1 MESTTLGETE
11 EVVSELPNITYVS
24 DIPSEAQLQ
33 IQRKYGHE
41 GAHLEKG
48 KYEGRTMGLF
58 TSGGDAPGMNSAV
71 RAIVRVALY
80 LGARV
85 FCIHEGYQGMVEG
98 GKYIVEAT
106 WETVS
111 DIIQKGGTVIGSARS
126 KDFRERWG
134 RLKAAENL
142 IRHKI
147 TALVCI
153 GGDGSLTGA
162 NIFRDEWPE
171 IVAEL
176 LQQGRISKDD
186 AEKCRSIQIVGIV
199 GSIDNDFCGTD
210 MTIGTDTA
218 LHRITEAVDS
228 VRSTAHSHQRC
239 FVIEVMGR
247 HCGYLALAASLAL
260 DADFCFIPEWP
271 PPTHWTKILCKKL
284 KQMRD
289 DGNRVNIVIVAE
301 GAIDHNGTA
310 ITTDMIRDVIK
321 KNLKYDTRITILGH
335 IQRGG
340 SPSAFDRLL
349 GCRMGA
355 EATVALMEMDDKTA
369 PCVVSIDGNQMVR
382 IPLMKCVERTKAV
395 QVAMD
400 KKDWATALKLRGRS
414 FCRNVEMYRTLS
426 KIRKH
431 ERPSEGFNIAIMNV
445 GSPSGGSNAAV
456 MSCVRTAILQGCV
469 PYCVYNSNEGL
480 ATGQLVKMEWNDVAL
495 WSAEGGS
502 FLGAQRTLPDNDTLP
517 LMAMNLTRFHIHSL
531 IIIGGFDAFHTCLI
545 LARNREK
552 FPAFRIP
559 MCVIPSTINNNVPG
573 TGFTLGAD
581 TSLNEICKM
590 IDKIKQSA
598 TGSKRRVFIIETMGN
613 YCGYLATLSAMAS
626 GADAAYIYEEI
637 FDVHELMN
645 DIRVIVEKMQTGA
658 QRYLIV
664 RNEKASQNYTSEF
677 IRQLF
682 AEECRGA
689 FSTRVNVL
697 GHTQQGG
704 NPSPFDRLFGAK
716 LGARAVVHLLVQM
729 KEMKISGLCNSTTA
743 TLQGLIGK
751 YICLTP
757 VEELVDDADFA
768 HRLPMEQWWMKLRPL
783 LRILAKH
790 DG

>member
-1 MESTTLGETE
+1 MSEIE
-11 EVVSELPNITYVS
+11 EVINELPDVAATDVN
-24 DIPSEAQLQ
+24 SEIEFQ
-33 IQRKYGHE
+33 IKAINGHE
-41 GAHLEKG
+41 GSVITKDKYKG
-48 KYEGRTMGLF
+48 QIMGLF

-71 RAIVRVALY
+71 RAIVRVGLY

-85 FCIHEGYQGMVEG
+85 FCIHEGYQGMVDG
-98 GKYIVEAT
+98 GKFIREAN
-106 WETVS
+106 WNTVS
-111 DIIQKGGTVIGSARS
+111 DIIQKGGTIIGSARC
-126 KDFRERWG
+126 KDFRERAG

-142 IRHKI
+142 IRHGI
-147 TALVCI
+147 TSLVCI

-162 NIFRDEWPE
+162 NTFRNEWSGL
-171 IVAEL
+171 VKEL
-176 LQQGRISKDD
+176 LNAKLISKED
-186 AEKCRSIQIVGIV
+186 AEKCKAIRIVGIV

-247 HCGYLALAASLAL
+247 NCGYLALAASLAL

-271 PPTHWTKILCKKL
+271 PPPHWKSILCKKL

-310 ITTDMIRDVIK
+310 ITSTMIRDVIK
-321 KNLKYDTRITILGH
+321 KKMKYDTRITILGH

-340 SPSAFDRLL
+340 SPSVFDRLL

-355 EATVALMEMDDKTA
+355 EAAIALMEMNA
-369 PCVVSIDGNQMVR
+369 ESEPCVVSIDGNQMVR

-395 QVAMD
+395 KTAMD
-400 KKDWATALKLRGRS
+400 IKDWAMALKLRGRS
-414 FCRNVEMYRTLS
+414 FRRNVEMYRTLS

-431 ERPSEGFNIAIMNV
+431 EPISEGFNIAIMNV
-445 GSPSGGSNAAV
+445 GSPCAGCNAAV
-456 MSCVRTAILQGCV
+456 MSCVRTAILHGCT
-469 PYCVYNSNEGL
+469 PYCIYNSNEGL
-480 ATGQLVKMEWNDVAL
+480 ASGQFQKMEWNDVTL

-502 FLGAQRTLPDNDTLP
+502 FLGSQPILPTTDTLP
-517 LMAMNLTRFHIHSL
+517 LMAKNLLHFNIHSL
-531 IIIGGFDAFHTCLI
+531 IIIGGFNAYQTCLI
-545 LARNREK
+545 FAQNRQH
-552 FPAFRIP
+552 FPPFRIP
-559 MCVIPSTINNNVPG
+559 MCVLPTTINNNVPG

-598 TGSKRRVFIIETMGN
+598 TGTKRRVFIIETMGN
-613 YCGYLATLSAMAS
+613 YCGYLATLSALAS
-626 GADAAYIYEEI
+626 GADAAYIYEEA
-637 FDVHELMN
+637 FNVHELIN
-645 DIRVIVEKMQTGA
+645 DINIIAEKMKTGA

-664 RNEKASQNYTSEF
+664 RNEKASDNYTSEF

-682 AEECRGA
+682 TEEGKGI
-689 FSTRVNVL
+689 FTTRTNIL

-704 NPSPFDRLFGAK
+704 NPSPFDRLFAAK
-716 LGARAVVHLLVQM
+716 MGARAVVHLLGQM
-729 KEMKISGLCNSTTA
+729 KEYKKTNVYHSGTA

-751 YICLTP
+751 YVCLTP
-757 VEELVDDADFA
+757 VEELMNDVDFA

-790 DG
+790 D

>member
-1 MESTTLGETE
+1 MGENE
-11 EVVSELPNITYVS
+11 EVLNALPEINASESLS
-24 DIPSEAQLQ
+24 DVEFQ
-33 IQRKYGHE
+33 IKAVDGHE
-41 GAHLEKG
+41 GALIEKG
-48 KYEGRTMGLF
+48 KYTNRVIGLF

-71 RAIVRVALY
+71 RAIVRVGLY

-98 GKYIVEAT
+98 GKYIQEAT

-111 DIIQKGGTVIGSARS
+111 NIIQKGGTVIGSARC
-126 KDFRERWG
+126 KEFQERSG
-134 RLKAAENL
+134 RLKAAANL
-142 IRHKI
+142 ILHGI

-162 NIFRDEWPE
+162 NIFRNEWSE
-171 IVAEL
+171 LVAEL
-176 LQQGRISKDD
+176 MREKRITKEQASNCK
-186 AEKCRSIQIVGIV
+186 SIQIVGIV

-228 VRSTAHSHQRC
+228 VRSTAHSHQRA

-271 PPTHWTKILCKKL
+271 PPTHWQGILCRKL
-284 KQMRD
+284 RQMRE

-301 GAIDHNGTA
+301 GAIDQNRTS
-310 ITTDMIRDVIK
+310 IKSEMIKDVIK
-321 KNLKYDTRITILGH
+321 KNLKYDTRVTILGH

-355 EATVALMEMDDKTA
+355 EATLALLEMDDKTE

-395 QVAMD
+395 KTAMD
-400 KKDWATALKLRGRS
+400 KKDWPTALKLRGRS
-414 FCRNVEMYRTLS
+414 FRRNVEMYRTLS

-431 ERPSEGFNIAIMNV
+431 EAPGEGFNIAIMNV

-480 ATGQLVKMEWNDVAL
+480 ASGELKKMEWNDVAL

-502 FLGAQRTLPDNDTLP
+502 FLGARRFLPDSITLPRIAGTLQ
-517 LMAMNLTRFHIHSL
+517 RFNIHS
-531 IIIGGFDAFHTCLI
+531 IILIGGFDAYHTCLI
-545 LARNREK
+545 FAQNREK
-552 FPAFRIP
+552 YPPFRIP
-559 MCVIPSTINNNVPG
+559 MSVIPCTINNNVPG

-581 TSLNEICKM
+581 SSLNEICNM

-598 TGSKRRVFIIETMGN
+598 TGSKRRVFIIETMGG

-637 FDVHELMN
+637 FDVHELIN
-645 DIRVIVEKMQTGA
+645 DVRIIAEKMIGGA
-658 QRYLIV
+658 QRYLVV
-664 RNEKASQNYTSEF
+664 RNEKASQNYSSEF

-682 AEECRGA
+682 SEESKGA
-689 FSTRVNVL
+689 FSVRTNVL

-716 LGARAVVHLLVQM
+716 MGARAVIFLLGQM
-729 KEMKISGLCNSTTA
+729 KEFRKSGLCYSGTA

-751 YICLTP
+751 YICMTP
-757 VEELVDDADFA
+757 VEELVEDADFE
-768 HRLPMEQWWMKLRPL
+768 HRLPIEQWWMKLRPL

-790 DG
+790 DNI

>member
-1 MESTTLGETE
+1 MSEIE
-11 EVVSELPNITYVS
+11 EVVNELPDVAAADVN
-24 DIPSEAQLQ
+24 SEIEFQ
-33 IQRKYGHE
+33 IKASNGHE
-41 GAHLEKG
+41 GSVITKG
-48 KYEGRTMGLF
+48 KYKGQIMGLF

-71 RAIVRVALY
+71 RAIVRVGLY

-85 FCIHEGYQGMVEG
+85 FCIHEGYQGMVDG
-98 GKYIVEAT
+98 GKFIREAN
-106 WETVS
+106 WNTVS
-111 DIIQKGGTVIGSARS
+111 DIIQKGGTIIGSARC
-126 KDFRERWG
+126 KDFRERAG

-142 IRHKI
+142 IRHGI
-147 TALVCI
+147 TSLVCI

-162 NIFRDEWPE
+162 NTFRNEWSGL
-171 IVAEL
+171 VKEL
-176 LQQGRISKDD
+176 LNAKLISNED
-186 AEKCRSIQIVGIV
+186 AEKCKAIRIVGIV

-247 HCGYLALAASLAL
+247 NCGYLALAASLAL

-271 PPTHWTKILCKKL
+271 PPPHWKHILCKKL

-310 ITTDMIRDVIK
+310 ITSTMIRDVIRK
-321 KNLKYDTRITILGH
+321 KMKYDTRITILGH

-340 SPSAFDRLL
+340 SPSVFDRLL

-355 EATVALMEMDDKTA
+355 EATIALMEMNA
-369 PCVVSIDGNQMVR
+369 ESEPCVVSIDGNQMVR

-395 QVAMD
+395 KTAMD
-400 KKDWATALKLRGRS
+400 IKDWAMALKLRGRS
-414 FCRNVEMYRTLS
+414 FRRNVEMYRTLS
-426 KIRKH
+426 KIRKY
-431 ERPSEGFNIAIMNV
+431 EPISDGFNIAIMNV
-445 GSPSGGSNAAV
+445 GSPCAGCNAAV
-456 MSCVRTAILQGCV
+456 MSCVRTAILYGCT
-469 PYCVYNSNEGL
+469 PYCIYNSNEGL
-480 ATGQLVKMEWNDVAL
+480 ASGQFQKMEWNDVTL
-495 WSAEGGS
+495 WSSEGGS
-502 FLGAQRTLPDNDTLP
+502 FLGSQPILPTNDTLP
-517 LMAMNLTRFHIHSL
+517 LMAKNLLHFNIHSL
-531 IIIGGFDAFHTCLI
+531 IIIGGFNAYHTCLI
-545 LARNREK
+545 FAQNRQHY
-552 FPAFRIP
+552 PPFRIP
-559 MCVIPSTINNNVPG
+559 MCVLPTTINNNVPG

-598 TGSKRRVFIIETMGN
+598 TGTKRRVFIIETMGN
-613 YCGYLATLSAMAS
+613 YCGYLATLSALAS
-626 GADAAYIYEEI
+626 GADAAYIYEEA
-637 FDVHELMN
+637 FNVHQLIN
-645 DIRVIVEKMQTGA
+645 DINIIAEKMKTGA

-664 RNEKASQNYTSEF
+664 RNEKASDNYTSEF

-682 AEECRGA
+682 AEEGKGI
-689 FSTRVNVL
+689 FTTRTNVL

-704 NPSPFDRLFGAK
+704 NPSPFDRLFAAK
-716 LGARAVVHLLVQM
+716 MGARAVVHLLGQM
-729 KEMKISGLCNSTTA
+729 KEYKKTNIYHSGTA

-751 YICLTP
+751 YVCLTP
-757 VEELVDDADFA
+757 VEELMNDADFA

-790 DG
+790 D

>member
-1 MESTTLGETE
+1 MTESE
-11 EVVSELPNITYVS
+11 EVVNELPDVLAS
-24 DIPSEAQLQ
+24 DVNSEIEFQ
-33 IQRKYGHE
+33 IKAINGHE
-41 GAHLEKG
+41 GSVIKKG
-48 KYEGRTMGLF
+48 KYKGQIMGLF

-71 RAIVRVALY
+71 RAIVRVGLY

-85 FCIHEGYQGMVEG
+85 FCIHEGYQGMVDG
-98 GKYIVEAT
+98 GKFIKEAT
-106 WETVS
+106 WESVS
-111 DIIQKGGTVIGSARS
+111 DIIQKGGTVIGSARC
-126 KDFRERWG
+126 KDFRERAG
-134 RLKAAENL
+134 RLKAAANL
-142 IRHKI
+142 IRHGI
-147 TALVCI
+147 TSLICI

-162 NIFRDEWPE
+162 NTFRNEWPE
-171 IVAEL
+171 LVKEL
-176 LQQGRISKDD
+176 LSTKTITKKD
-186 AEKCRSIQIVGIV
+186 AEKCKSIQIVGIV

-239 FVIEVMGR
+239 FVVEVMGR

-271 PPTHWTKILCKKL
+271 PPAHWKNILCKKL
-284 KQMRD
+284 KQMRE

-301 GAIDHNGTA
+301 GAIDHNGSA
-310 ITTDMIRDVIK
+310 ITSNMIRDVIK
-321 KNLKYDTRITILGH
+321 KNMKYDTRITILGH

-355 EATVALMEMDDKTA
+355 EATIALMEMNEESE

-395 QVAMD
+395 KTAMD
-400 KKDWATALKLRGRS
+400 AKDWTVALKLRGRS
-414 FCRNVEMYRTLS
+414 FRRNVEMYRTLS
-426 KIRKH
+426 QIRKY
-431 ERPSEGFNIAIMNV
+431 EPTRDGFNIAIMNV
-445 GSPSGGSNAAV
+445 GSPCAGCNAAV
-456 MSCVRTAILQGCV
+456 MSCVRTAILQGCN
-469 PYCVYNSNEGL
+469 PYCIFNSNEGL
-480 ATGQLVKMEWNDVAL
+480 ASGQIQKMEWNDVAL

-502 FLGAQRTLPDNDTLP
+502 FLGSQRTLPDNDTLP
-517 LMAMNLTRFHIHSL
+517 LIAKNLLRFNINSL
-531 IIIGGFDAFHTCLI
+531 IIIGGFNAYHTCLI
-545 LARNREK
+545 FAQNREK
-552 FPAFRIP
+552 FPPFRIP
-559 MCVIPSTINNNVPG
+559 MCVIPSTINNNMPG

-637 FDVHELMN
+637 FNVHELIN
-645 DIRVIVEKMQTGA
+645 DIHVIAEKMKTGA

-664 RNEKASQNYTSEF
+664 RNEKASDNYTSEF

-682 AEECRGA
+682 TEEGKGI
-689 FSTRVNVL
+689 FTTRTNIL

-704 NPSPFDRLFGAK
+704 NPSPFDRLFAAK
-716 LGARAVVHLLVQM
+716 MGARAVVHLLGQM
-729 KEMKISGLCNSTTA
+729 KEFRKTNLYHPGTA

-751 YICLTP
+751 YVCLTP
-757 VEELVDDADFA
+757 VEELMEDADFV
-768 HRLPMEQWWMKLRPL
+768 HRLPIEQWWMKLRPL

-790 DG
+790 DF